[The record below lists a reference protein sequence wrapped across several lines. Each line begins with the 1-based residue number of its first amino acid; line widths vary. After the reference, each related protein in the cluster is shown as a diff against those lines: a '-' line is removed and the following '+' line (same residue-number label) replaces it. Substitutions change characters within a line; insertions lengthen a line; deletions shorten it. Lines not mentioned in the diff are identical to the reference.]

1 VCACIVHL
9 SACSVAVAASLVV
22 ESSITMVSPLSS
34 SSNYHV
40 PCFNIPRTQE
50 IQDPEQWCDEVLR
63 DETMER
69 IMGNDKE
76 RAQIVADI
84 AAKPE
89 KKKKVLAAMDDD
101 GKDTAPPGA
110 SKLDKFK
117 AVAALETSGKKSK
130 KKTKQT
136 KDEQESD
143 EEPSA
148 KKQKIK
154 LTKEE
159 EEEFAIYSMCKDMTN
174 DALQD
179 VLRYVRF

>member
-1 VCACIVHL
+1 MA
-9 SACSVAVAASLVV
+9 AAASHVV
-22 ESSITMVSPLSS
+22 ESSVTMVSPLSS

-40 PCFNIPRTQE
+40 PCFNIPRTHE
-50 IQDPEQWCDEVLR
+50 IQDPERWCEEVLR
-63 DETMER
+63 DETIER
-69 IMGNDKE
+69 IMGTDKE
-76 RAQIVADI
+76 RARIVADI

-89 KKKKVLAAMDDD
+89 KKKKVLAVMDDN

-117 AVAALETSGKKSK
+117 AVAALETSVKKSK
-130 KKTKQT
+130 KKTKQS
-136 KDEQESD
+136 KDEQEAD
-143 EEPSA
+143 EGPSA

-154 LTKEE
+154 LTMEE